1 MSILSVDQIQPIG
14 SGTTIT
20 LNATEVKTGTEI
32 TVGTGASIFSPAGNT
47 LALGTNNVEALRIKN
62 DGFIGAGTANPRRH
76 FHLHNSASATVG
88 FQMTNGNT
96 GESNDSQ
103 GFQLKVGS
111 DSHAEISQMENS
123 DLRIFTN
130 AIERLRINS
139 TGEVGINMTPSNGQM
154 MAITGRS
161 GYDDIVQ
168 VTAVGTNMGARI
180 NLTNTGNGVS
190 RINATNNSLALQTGG
205 NERLRIDGSG
215 RIFIGTTPQ
224 GRLCRMHISGD
235 NFPNAAAGGSQVPLI
250 VSNQD
255 EDYGLQIG
263 AFSSGKGFLQA
274 TRNDGTATVYNI
286 QLNPSGGNVEI
297 PNGNLVIG
305 TAGKGIDFSAQ
316 TATSVSGASA
326 TAEILDHYEEGTWT
340 PFYQNVST
348 PNYGHRSGTY
358 TRIGRAVHCQ
368 FQLSVDSGLDNSD
381 GSAVNIGGL
390 PFTGN
395 SAHESV
401 VFSFGKLTNIMSNA
415 RLAEV
420 TNFRFGGN
428 FVMLH
433 RGSNYDINYTLLN
446 SSGHLQAAFT
456 YQMS

>member
-1 MSILSVDQIQPIG
+1 
-14 SGTTIT
+14 
-20 LNATEVKTGTEI
+20 
-32 TVGTGASIFSPAGNT
+32 VGTGASIFSPAGNT

-205 NERLRIDGSG
+205 NERLRI
-215 RIFIGTTPQ
+215 
-224 GRLCRMHISGD
+224 
-235 NFPNAAAGGSQVPLI
+235 
-250 VSNQD
+250 
-255 EDYGLQIG
+255 
-263 AFSSGKGFLQA
+263 
-274 TRNDGTATVYNI
+274 
-286 QLNPSGGNVEI
+286 
-297 PNGNLVIG
+297 
-305 TAGKGIDFSAQ
+305 
-316 TATSVSGASA
+316 
-326 TAEILDHYEEGTWT
+326 
-340 PFYQNVST
+340 
-348 PNYGHRSGTY
+348 
-358 TRIGRAVHCQ
+358 
-368 FQLSVDSGLDNSD
+368 
-381 GSAVNIGGL
+381 
-390 PFTGN
+390 
-395 SAHESV
+395 
-401 VFSFGKLTNIMSNA
+401 
-415 RLAEV
+415 
-420 TNFRFGGN
+420 
-428 FVMLH
+428 
-433 RGSNYDINYTLLN
+433 
-446 SSGHLQAAFT
+446 
-456 YQMS
+456 